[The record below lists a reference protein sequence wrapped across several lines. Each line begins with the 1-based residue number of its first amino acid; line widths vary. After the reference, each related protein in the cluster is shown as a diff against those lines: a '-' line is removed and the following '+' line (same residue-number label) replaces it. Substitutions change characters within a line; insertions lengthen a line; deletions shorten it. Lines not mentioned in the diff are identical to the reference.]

1 MPRMVKGKTIT
12 STKTGSRKSNMMPG
26 PPAAIVRHNVATLPI
41 MASPPEIREPSFDY
55 GFSLTQD
62 DGDGFSDTE
71 STTQRYVFFP
81 FVVINL
87 FTTLSLLFHYCFLAL
102 FPLYF
107 L

>member
-1 MPRMVKGKTIT
+1 
-12 STKTGSRKSNMMPG
+12 MPG
-26 PPAAIVRHNVATLPI
+26 PPAAIVRHNVAPLPV
-41 MASPPEIREPSFDY
+41 MASSPEIREPSFDY

-81 FVVINL
+81 FGNINI

>member
-1 MPRMVKGKTIT
+1 
-12 STKTGSRKSNMMPG
+12 MPG
-26 PPAAIVRHNVATLPI
+26 PPAAIVRHNVAPLPV
-41 MASPPEIREPSFDY
+41 MASSPELREPVMASSPELREPSFDY

-81 FVVINL
+81 FGNINI